1 MNFDDL
7 PLVEVRAAHRFDEGR
22 LHAWLASQISDFGDN
37 MRVLQFAGGASNPT
51 FLLSTTAAHGDR
63 HFVLRKKPPGVLLPS
78 AHQVDR
84 EYKAM
89 RALAGS
95 AVPAPVA
102 RAYCD
107 DRDLIGTE
115 FYVMDFLEG
124 RVFRDATLPDQ
135 TPAERAA
142 IYDSLNAAL
151 ASLHAVDYHAVGLGD
166 FGRTG
171 DFFARQLKRWSTQYR
186 NAQTEE
192 IPAMERLLAEL
203 PGRIPADDASTIA
216 HGDYRLGNVM
226 FHPTE
231 PRVIAVLDWELA
243 TIGHPLADLGYNC
256 FMWHTD
262 SVELGSLKGVDFASS
277 GIPTEQDYVAAY
289 CQRTGRD
296 GIDDWSFYLA
306 FAAFRL
312 ASITQG
318 VLSPRARRQYLHRTR
333 GGERRRR
340 HVGAGAPPVAPQE
353 LIRSL
358 WGRRAPALRHLIA
371 MGRRPAPQAPIS
383 SAAIS

>member
-1 MNFDDL
+1 MNIRDL
-7 PLVEVRAAHRFDEGR
+7 PLGEVRPAHRFDEGR
-22 LHAWLASQISDFGDN
+22 LHAWLAQRIAGFGDD

-51 FLLSTTAAHGDR
+51 FLLTTVADGGER

-84 EYKAM
+84 EYRAM

-95 AVPAPVA
+95 GVPVPVA

-107 DRDLIGTE
+107 DPAVIGTE

-135 TPAERAA
+135 TPEERAA
-142 IYDSLNAAL
+142 IYDSLNDAL
-151 ASLHAVDYHAVGLGD
+151 ARLHAVDYNAVGLGD
-166 FGRTG
+166 FGRAG
-171 DFFARQLKRWSTQYR
+171 GFFGRQLKRWSTQYR
-186 NAQTEE
+186 KAQTED
-192 IPAMERLLAEL
+192 IPAMERLLEEL
-203 PGRIPADDASTIA
+203 PARLPADDVSTIA

-256 FMWHTD
+256 FMWHTE
-262 SVELGSLKGVDFASS
+262 SAELGSLRGVDFAAS
-277 GIPTEQDYVAAY
+277 GIPTEQQYVEAY
-289 CQRTGRD
+289 CRRTGRD
-296 GIDDWSFYLA
+296 GIADWNFYLA

-312 ASITQG
+312 AAITQG
-318 VLSPRARRQYLHRTR
+318 VYRRALDGNISTER
-333 GGERRRR
+333 GEL
-340 HVGAGAPPVAPQE
+340 VNGAGAMAE
-353 LIRSL
+353 L
-358 WGRRAPALRHLIA
+358 ALRLLH
-371 MGRRPAPQAPIS
+371 RPA
-383 SAAIS
+383 